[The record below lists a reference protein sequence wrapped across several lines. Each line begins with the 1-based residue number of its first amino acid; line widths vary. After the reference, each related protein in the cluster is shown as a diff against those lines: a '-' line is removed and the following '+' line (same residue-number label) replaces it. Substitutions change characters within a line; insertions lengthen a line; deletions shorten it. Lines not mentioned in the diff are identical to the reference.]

1 MEPVEQNGGRS
12 VGDIV
17 SAGAAWLETRK
28 VEDARLQ
35 CEWLAAALLSLSRS
49 GLGLASRRAAPEDL
63 VSAMRDGV
71 RRLGRGEPLQ
81 YVMGEW
87 DFRSLTLATDP
98 RALIPRPETEQLVQ
112 LALDEA
118 EVWER
123 REPRLYDV
131 GTGTGCIA
139 ISLAIERPE
148 CRCTAVDVDAGALEL
163 ARENAARCGAAGKI
177 EFRQGRGCAGAGEA
191 SLDAVVSNPPYIASR
206 VVDGLPTHIRDH
218 EPRLALDGGPDG
230 LDIVR
235 EVVNDAAIA
244 LRPGGWCFLEIG
256 DDQGEAVRA
265 ILEDAGFAGI
275 SVLSDFAGLT
285 RFAKGRIV

>member
-1 MEPVEQNGGRS
+1 MGPEAQSSGRRI
-12 VGDIV
+12 GDIL
-17 SAGAAWLETRK
+17 SAGAAWLESK
-28 VEDARLQ
+28 NVEDARLQ
-35 CEWLAAALLSLSRS
+35 CEWLAAALLSSSRTELELAAGREAPGAFVS
-49 GLGLASRRAAPEDL
+49 GMREGVKRLAQ
-63 VSAMRDGV
+63 
-71 RRLGRGEPLQ
+71 GEPVQ
-81 YVMGEW
+81 YVVGEW
-87 DFRSLTLATDP
+87 DFRCLTLKTDS

-112 LALDEA
+112 LALDER

-123 REPRLYDV
+123 AAPRLYDV

-139 ISLAIERPE
+139 ISLAVERPQCE
-148 CRCTAVDVDAGALEL
+148 CVAVDVDGGALSL
-163 ARENAARCGAAGKI
+163 ARENAARCGVADKI
-177 EFRQGRGCAGAGEA
+177 EFRLGRNCDGAAEA

-206 VVDGLPTHIRDH
+206 VVDGLPPLIRDH

-256 DDQGEAVRA
+256 DDQGEAVRGV
-265 ILEDAGFAGI
+265 LEDAGFSEI
-275 SVLSDFAGLT
+275 SVLADYAGLT

>member
-1 MEPVEQNGGRS
+1 MDAGKKAI
-12 VGDIV
+12 GDILD
-17 SAGAAWLETRK
+17 AGTAWLESRR

-49 GLGLASRRAAPEDL
+49 ELALALGREAPEAF
-63 VSAMRDGV
+63 VAQMRTGV
-71 RRLGRGEPLQ
+71 RRLGQGEPVQ
-81 YVMGEW
+81 YVIGEW
-87 DFRSLTLATDP
+87 DFRCLTLATDA

-112 LALDEA
+112 LALDEKS
-118 EVWER
+118 VWER
-123 REPRLYDV
+123 PEPHLYDV

-139 ISLAIERPE
+139 LSFAVERPQ
-148 CRCTAVDVDAGALEL
+148 CRCTAVDVDEAALSL
-163 ARENAARCGAAGKI
+163 ARENAVRCGVADRV
-177 EFRQGRGCAGAGEA
+177 EFRLGRNCDGAAEA

-206 VVDGLPTHIRDH
+206 VVDGLPPLIRDH
-218 EPRLALDGGPDG
+218 EPRRALDGGLDG

-256 DDQGEAVRA
+256 DDQGEAVRG
-265 ILEDAGFAGI
+265 ILEDAGFSEIA
-275 SVLSDFAGLT
+275 VLADFAGLT